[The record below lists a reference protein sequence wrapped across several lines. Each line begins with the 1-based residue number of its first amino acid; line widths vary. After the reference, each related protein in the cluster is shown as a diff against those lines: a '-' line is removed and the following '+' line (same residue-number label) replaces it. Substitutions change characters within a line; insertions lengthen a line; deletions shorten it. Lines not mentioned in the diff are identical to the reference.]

1 MIPTIIYLLLRRYR
15 KTNPAKA
22 AQLAVI
28 FQRTRKFIL
37 LFVLLVLAGV
47 IAFSQTNHLRYNI
60 KRKGDQV
67 GSISFFQQFA
77 GSKKIFRT
85 ESIVKTRILF
95 LFTAIGREESVYE
108 NGVLQASSVYHKLNG
123 NEKVNKKTTLVGT
136 NYLVHG
142 GKRPETLT
150 NYPISYNMICLF
162 AIEPAVISKVYSDK
176 FQRLLDIQ
184 KVKDHHYRIR
194 FPDGN
199 YNEYFYKEGHCT
211 RVEVHHS
218 LYRSSFEL
226 TN

>member
-22 AQLAVI
+22 AQLAVL

-108 NGVLQASSVYHKLNG
+108 NGVLQASSVYQKLNG

-136 NYLVHG
+136 NYVVYG

-199 YNEYFYKEGHCT
+199 YNEYFYKEGLCT